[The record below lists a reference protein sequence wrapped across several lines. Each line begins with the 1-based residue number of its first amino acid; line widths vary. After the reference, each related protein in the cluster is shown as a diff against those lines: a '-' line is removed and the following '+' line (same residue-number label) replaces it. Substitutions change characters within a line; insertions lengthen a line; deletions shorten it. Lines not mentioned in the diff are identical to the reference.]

1 METKISDQWNP
12 LKTFALPFC
21 HDLIDPRN
29 RTHLRYFSEW
39 EPKFLRRF
47 DQLINETPRI
57 LLRLLFEMG
66 LLWDFS
72 VNRNRNVWE
81 GLINWSM
88 KPLEDFC
95 ASFLTWLKR
104 KLQRPKRKK
113 RHFSCRAGV
122 KDHLQSLHD
131 IESSSPKTKLNQS
144 ELCTTYLSWWN
155 LFCTSYLY
163 FKKASK
169 TSRKSQIHSSLHD
182 IESSSPKTKSN
193 QSKLFTTYADEIF
206 LYKLLHT

>member
-1 METKISDQWNP
+1 MTKTTLLSCLVVWTACGRLTGQDLPILTFK
-12 LKTFALPFC
+12 LKIPNQHCIWSLNFF
-21 HDLIDPRN
+21 LI
-29 RTHLRYFSEW
+29 
-39 EPKFLRRF
+39 
-47 DQLINETPRI
+47 
-57 LLRLLFEMG
+57 G
-66 LLWDFS
+66 
-72 VNRNRNVWE
+72 NRNFWE
-81 GLINWSM
+81 GLMNWSM

-155 LFCTSYLY
+155 LFCTSYL
-163 FKKASK
+163 
-169 TSRKSQIHSSLHD
+169 
-182 IESSSPKTKSN
+182 
-193 QSKLFTTYADEIF
+193 
-206 LYKLLHT
+206 

>member
-1 METKISDQWNP
+1 METKISEKVKSTDQWNP
-12 LKTFALPFC
+12 
-21 HDLIDPRN
+21 
-29 RTHLRYFSEW
+29 
-39 EPKFLRRF
+39 
-47 DQLINETPRI
+47 Q
-57 LLRLLFEMG
+57 RLLHLLFDTG

-72 VNRNRNVWE
+72 VIRNRNIWE

-104 KLQRPKRKK
+104 KLQRPTRKK

-155 LFCTSYLY
+155 LFVQV
-163 FKKASK
+163 KV
-169 TSRKSQIHSSLHD
+169 H
-182 IESSSPKTKSN
+182 
-193 QSKLFTTYADEIF
+193 IF
-206 LYKLLHT
+206 WEGHIILRILPLTFDCMYCGQK

>member
-1 METKISDQWNP
+1 
-12 LKTFALPFC
+12 
-21 HDLIDPRN
+21 
-29 RTHLRYFSEW
+29 
-39 EPKFLRRF
+39 
-47 DQLINETPRI
+47 
-57 LLRLLFEMG
+57 
-66 LLWDFS
+66 
-72 VNRNRNVWE
+72 
-81 GLINWSM
+81 M

-155 LFCTSYLY
+155 LSV
-163 FKKASK
+163 
-169 TSRKSQIHSSLHD
+169 QIHSSHHD
-182 IESSSPKTKSN
+182 IESSSPKKPFRTMYYLLKLWQNKKGRIFFSAASCKRHHFAEYDKQIFDPSYFVRALELMKSFCTHFTCTYLNSKNLNQTKLYWILFSKN
-193 QSKLFTTYADEIF
+193 KLFCI
-206 LYKLLHT
+206 

>member
-1 METKISDQWNP
+1 METKISEKVKSTDQWNP
-12 LKTFALPFC
+12 
-21 HDLIDPRN
+21 
-29 RTHLRYFSEW
+29 
-39 EPKFLRRF
+39 RR
-47 DQLINETPRI
+47 
-57 LLRLLFEMG
+57 LLRLLFDMG

-72 VNRNRNVWE
+72 VNKKRNVWE

-155 LFCTSYLY
+155 LFVQV
-163 FKKASK
+163 KV
-169 TSRKSQIHSSLHD
+169 H
-182 IESSSPKTKSN
+182 
-193 QSKLFTTYADEIF
+193 IF
-206 LYKLLHT
+206 WEGHIILRILTFDCMYC